1 MANRIEHK
9 PNPAIKKNVRR
20 ARLGAQG
27 AKRAQTFVVTAS
39 LALTMM
45 GWALFSHQ
53 EAQTFETAQLASA
66 TGVAVVVQQTASITP
81 TPESVAITQ
90 SSR

>member
-9 PNPAIKKNVRR
+9 PNPAIKKEVRR
-20 ARLGAQG
+20 ARLGAKS
-27 AKRAQTFVVTAS
+27 AKRAQSFVVTAS

-53 EAQTFETAQLASA
+53 EAQTTATAQLTTA
-66 TGVAVVVQQTASITP
+66 TQAAAVQQTASTTP
-81 TPESVAITQ
+81 SPATVAVTDP
-90 SSR
+90 SR